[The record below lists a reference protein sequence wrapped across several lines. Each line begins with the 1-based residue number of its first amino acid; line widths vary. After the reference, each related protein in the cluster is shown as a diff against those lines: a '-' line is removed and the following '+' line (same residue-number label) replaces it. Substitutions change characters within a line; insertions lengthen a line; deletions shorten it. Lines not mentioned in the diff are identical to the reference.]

1 MINMIGRIAAQP
13 WLMHPDWMRAVQNIV
28 AREDVTSGITNAAI
42 KAQLEARKE
51 ALSANVKE
59 AGDTSF
65 VEYRGSVGVL
75 NITGPIMRYGNG
87 MNLSGPM
94 RSLQAYSEDF
104 KTLEN
109 DSSIDTIVLNID
121 SPGGEASGIA
131 EFASYIR
138 GSKKRVVAY
147 VDDLAASA
155 GYWIA
160 AAADEIVASET
171 ALVGSIG
178 VVFSMI
184 DDTEKLKKEGLE
196 RVEIVSVVSPKKRP
210 DISSEEGRA
219 QIEAWANKLGRKF
232 VAAVAEY
239 RGVSYETVIER
250 FGGGDL
256 LISDEAK
263 DAGMVDRVGNF
274 EALIEELTKNK
285 GVNTMSQQTK
295 TAEHGGMMTAATLKE
310 QHPELYAG
318 IFEVGATAERERI
331 KAIEAVAVPG
341 FEAIVNEMK
350 FDGKSTAE
358 QVELAMWRA
367 EKEKKAKMEQSW
379 TADGE
384 EVAALVA
391 EAGTSVSDTDGEKP
405 QAEAKTIMAKAIEK
419 LKGAQA

>member
-13 WLMHPDWMRAVQNIV
+13 WLMQPDWMRAVQNIV
-28 AREDVTSGITNAAI
+28 AREDVTSGITNAAVR
-42 KAQLEARKE
+42 ARLEARKE
-51 ALSANVKE
+51 ALAANAKE
-59 AGDTSF
+59 AGETSF
-65 VEYRGSVGVL
+65 VIYRGSVGVL

-87 MNLSGPM
+87 MNLTGPV
-94 RSLQAYSEDF
+94 RSLQAYAEDF

-109 DSSIDTIVLNID
+109 NPSVDTIVLNID

-131 EFASYIR
+131 EFASHVR

-219 QIEAWANKLGRKF
+219 QIAAWADKLGRKF

-239 RGVSYETVIER
+239 RGVSYETVLER

-256 LISDEAK
+256 LIADEAK
-263 DAGMVDRVGNF
+263 DAGMIDRIGTLD
-274 EALIEELTKNK
+274 ALIEELNTNK
-285 GVNTMSQQTK
+285 GAKTMAQQTK
-295 TAEHGGMMTAATLKE
+295 TAERSGPMTAATLKE
-310 QHPELYAG
+310 RHPELYAE
-318 IFEVGATAERERI
+318 IFEAGAAAERERI
-331 KAIEAVAVPG
+331 ESIEAVAVTG
-341 FEAIVNEMK
+341 FEEIVARMK

-367 EKEKKAKMEQSW
+367 EKERREKLKEAW

-384 EVAALVA
+384 AVASLMA
-391 EAGTSVSDTDGEKP
+391 EAGTAAVDKKGETQSDAESV
-405 QAEAKTIMAKAIEK
+405 MAKAIEK
-419 LKGAQA
+419 LKGVRA